1 MADPVVRVLQFDKMD
16 IYDIPIVSITD
27 QYIAYLHSMTEMD
40 LEEASQF
47 LVMASLLL
55 QIKSRML
62 LPRTELEE
70 EDEADPREM
79 LVQML
84 VEYRHIKAVARQLE
98 LRKAAAAQQHTRK
111 PFFADNK
118 LRNLHYYPV
127 SELLLALAGLT
138 GPLRRQ
144 IAVVERQEY
153 DVSAKMQ
160 DIVRLLGEYPE
171 GIEFEKAFVK
181 TGSTSERVAS
191 FLAVLELL
199 RLKVLRISQSMA
211 FAPIYLFLR
220 NVPEPVLI
228 PQLAE
233 LLGLNKP
240 QTWELL
246 GQLQEEYNTEKR
258 GLELREVAEGWQLCT
273 KACHHEAILQ
283 LANTQE
289 LKLSNASMETLAI
302 IAYRQPVT
310 RTEMEAIRGVKVDG
324 VVNTLLE
331 WELIAEA
338 GRKETAG
345 RPILYKT
352 TKRFLEVFGL
362 KTLKDL
368 PAMPD
373 ILAEDAAR
381 HPQQISLLEMEDE
394 EEAESGTVTDT
405 VAAAADSKAED
416 ADKDNA

>member
-1 MADPVVRVLQFDKMD
+1 MQ
-16 IYDIPIVSITD
+16 
-27 QYIAYLHSMTEMD
+27 Q
-40 LEEASQF
+40 
-47 LVMASLLL
+47 
-55 QIKSRML
+55 
-62 LPRTELEE
+62 
-70 EDEADPREM
+70 
-79 LVQML
+79 
-84 VEYRHIKAVARQLE
+84 EYKLGQLE
-98 LRKAAAAQQHTRK
+98 ALLFAAG
-111 PFFADNK
+111 
-118 LRNLHYYPV
+118 
-127 SELLLALAGLT
+127 E
-138 GPLRRQ
+138 PLG
-144 IAVVERQEY
+144 V
-153 DVSAKMQ
+153 
-160 DIVRLLGEYPE
+160 
-171 GIEFEKAFVK
+171 
-181 TGSTSERVAS
+181 
-191 FLAVLELL
+191 
-199 RLKVLRISQSMA
+199 
-211 FAPIYLFLR
+211 
-220 NVPEPVLI
+220 
-228 PQLAE
+228 PQLSE

-246 GQLQEEYNTEKR
+246 GLLQEEYNTDKR

-283 LANTQE
+283 LANAQE

-310 RTEMEAIRGVKVDG
+310 RAEMEAIRGVKVDG

-381 HPQQISLLEMEDE
+381 HPQQLSLLGEEDVEAPE
-394 EEAESGTVTDT
+394 EDGSVTQ
-405 VAAAADSKAED
+405 KQEED
-416 ADKDNA
+416 AVTLAFPDKE

>member
-1 MADPVVRVLQFDKMD
+1 MQQEFKLG
-16 IYDIPIVSITD
+16 
-27 QYIAYLHSMTEMD
+27 
-40 LEEASQF
+40 
-47 LVMASLLL
+47 
-55 QIKSRML
+55 
-62 LPRTELEE
+62 
-70 EDEADPREM
+70 
-79 LVQML
+79 
-84 VEYRHIKAVARQLE
+84 QLE
-98 LRKAAAAQQHTRK
+98 ALLFAAG
-111 PFFADNK
+111 
-118 LRNLHYYPV
+118 
-127 SELLLALAGLT
+127 E
-138 GPLRRQ
+138 PLG
-144 IAVVERQEY
+144 V
-153 DVSAKMQ
+153 
-160 DIVRLLGEYPE
+160 
-171 GIEFEKAFVK
+171 
-181 TGSTSERVAS
+181 
-191 FLAVLELL
+191 
-199 RLKVLRISQSMA
+199 
-211 FAPIYLFLR
+211 
-220 NVPEPVLI
+220 

-310 RTEMEAIRGVKVDG
+310 RAEMEAIRGVKVDG

-362 KTLKDL
+362 KTLKEDET
-368 PAMPD
+368 D
-373 ILAEDAAR
+373 EDETEGNEDDFSWAEDAAR
-381 HPQQISLLEMEDE
+381 HPQQISLLEMEEE

-416 ADKDNA
+416 ADKDNE

>member
-1 MADPVVRVLQFDKMD
+1 M
-16 IYDIPIVSITD
+16 
-27 QYIAYLHSMTEMD
+27 
-40 LEEASQF
+40 
-47 LVMASLLL
+47 
-55 QIKSRML
+55 
-62 LPRTELEE
+62 
-70 EDEADPREM
+70 
-79 LVQML
+79 
-84 VEYRHIKAVARQLE
+84 
-98 LRKAAAAQQHTRK
+98 QQE
-111 PFFADNK
+111 NK
-118 LRNLHYYPV
+118 LGQM
-127 SELLLALAGLT
+127 EALLFAAGE
-138 GPLRRQ
+138 PLS
-144 IAVVERQEY
+144 V
-153 DVSAKMQ
+153 
-160 DIVRLLGEYPE
+160 
-171 GIEFEKAFVK
+171 
-181 TGSTSERVAS
+181 
-191 FLAVLELL
+191 
-199 RLKVLRISQSMA
+199 
-211 FAPIYLFLR
+211 
-220 NVPEPVLI
+220 

-233 LLGLNKP
+233 LLGMTKP

-246 GQLQEEYNTEKR
+246 GLLQEEYNTDKR

-273 KACHHEAILQ
+273 KACHHEVIQQ

-310 RTEMEAIRGVKVDG
+310 RAEMEAIRGVKVDG

-381 HPQQISLLEMEDE
+381 HHQQLSLLEMEETE
-394 EEAESGTVTDT
+394 EEE
-405 VAAAADSKAED
+405 
-416 ADKDNA
+416 

>member
-1 MADPVVRVLQFDKMD
+1 MQ
-16 IYDIPIVSITD
+16 
-27 QYIAYLHSMTEMD
+27 
-40 LEEASQF
+40 
-47 LVMASLLL
+47 
-55 QIKSRML
+55 
-62 LPRTELEE
+62 
-70 EDEADPREM
+70 
-79 LVQML
+79 
-84 VEYRHIKAVARQLE
+84 
-98 LRKAAAAQQHTRK
+98 
-111 PFFADNK
+111 
-118 LRNLHYYPV
+118 
-127 SELLLALAGLT
+127 
-138 GPLRRQ
+138 
-144 IAVVERQEY
+144 QEY
-153 DVSAKMQ
+153 KLGKLEA
-160 DIVRLLGEYPE
+160 LLFAAGEPL
-171 GIEFEKAFVK
+171 GV
-181 TGSTSERVAS
+181 
-191 FLAVLELL
+191 
-199 RLKVLRISQSMA
+199 
-211 FAPIYLFLR
+211 
-220 NVPEPVLI
+220 
-228 PQLAE
+228 PQLAD

-246 GQLQEEYNTEKR
+246 GLLQEEYNTDKR
-258 GLELREVAEGWQLCT
+258 GIELREVAEGWQLCT

-310 RTEMEAIRGVKVDG
+310 RAEMEAIRGVKVDG

-381 HPQQISLLEMEDE
+381 HPQQLSLLVEEDV
-394 EEAESGTVTDT
+394 EATEDDGSVMQSRE
-405 VAAAADSKAED
+405 ADAGNSPVP
-416 ADKDNA
+416 DKE